1 MEAVNNIKQI
11 TIDNYLLNGK
21 VNRVFIASLENNI
34 LVDLKIQSYPERM
47 LITTFIRMLRMVSF
61 LFPSFSINI
70 HKKSLERA

>member
-21 VNRVFIASLENNI
+21 IYRVFIASLENNI
-34 LVDLKIQSYPERM
+34 LVDLKIHSNSERI

-61 LFPSFSINI
+61 FFSSFSINV
-70 HKKSLERA
+70 HNKSLERA